1 MQDMKRCF
9 FFFSGLV
16 LSILCFVILEA
27 QSQPTLDPQTDE
39 MISDPV
45 VSSASEYQT
54 KEAPDLNLD
63 KSL

>member
-1 MQDMKRCF
+1 M
-9 FFFSGLV
+9 
-16 LSILCFVILEA
+16 EA
-27 QSQPTLDPQTDE
+27 KHQPTLDPQADE
-39 MISDPV
+39 IISDPV